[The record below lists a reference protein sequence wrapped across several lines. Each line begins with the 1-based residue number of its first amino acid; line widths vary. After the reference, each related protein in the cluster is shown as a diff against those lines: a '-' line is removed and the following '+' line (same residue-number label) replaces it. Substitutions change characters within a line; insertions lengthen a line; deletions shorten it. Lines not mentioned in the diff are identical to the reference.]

1 MSAVN
6 RKGDDPEM
14 PDSLLLW
21 AYEASLCSWCREG
34 IIEKL
39 ISRGLMTDDMK
50 EEIRYD
56 ADLDIRD
63 LADK

>member
-1 MSAVN
+1 
-6 RKGDDPEM
+6 M